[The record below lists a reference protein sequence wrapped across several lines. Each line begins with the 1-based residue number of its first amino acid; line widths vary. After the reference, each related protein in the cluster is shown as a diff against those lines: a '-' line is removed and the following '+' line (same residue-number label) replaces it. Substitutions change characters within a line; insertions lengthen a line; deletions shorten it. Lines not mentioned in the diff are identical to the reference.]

1 MEFTQATIPQSETR
15 SHCEAVYNA
24 DMAAFTNTSPRSA
37 APPALRDRLRH
48 AMRDEVSAVAFRLFT
63 VQGFE
68 NTTVDQIATEAGLS
82 RASFFRYFGTKE
94 DVVLGNIEELGHEV
108 AAALSAR
115 PADERPW
122 DSLRRAF
129 DVLTQIHADE
139 PEKALSFTRLLRDAC
154 PLKARHREKQQGWQP
169 CWCLRSPGGSAPT
182 LSLPMTPG
190 LSRSW
195 LPLSPAWTRLRIRGW
210 PATGRLHCPRS
221 STAPWALRPHR
232 PGSCS
237 Y

>member
-169 CWCLRSPGGSAPT
+169 LLVPEVSRRLGADPVATDDPRALALVASALACLDAATDTWMACDGTTPLPEILDRAMGAP
-182 LSLPMTPG
+182 
-190 LSRSW
+190 
-195 LPLSPAWTRLRIRGW
+195 A
-210 PATGRLHCPRS
+210 A
-221 STAPWALRPHR
+221 
-232 PGSCS
+232 
-237 Y
+237 